1 MRHPVECPRC
11 SEIELLPTRTDN
23 GIETWEC
30 PCGHEE
36 NMKGQWWQ
44 SLDDDNEAIEDFLT

>member
-1 MRHPVECPRC
+1 MTEPMECPRC
-11 SEIELLPTRTDN
+11 GEIELVGRKDGDLITY
-23 GIETWEC
+23 EC

-44 SLDDDNEAIEDFLT
+44 NLDDDEVAIQEFLT